1 MKEQAAETAIG
12 AVVAVVTAGFLT
24 YAVARAG
31 GGEAAGGYPLSAR
44 FNRVDGI
51 SVGADVRMSGV
62 KVGAVSNVALDPQTY
77 MAKVTMSL
85 DPKVKVPEDS
95 SAKISSDGLLGGAY
109 VSIEA
114 GGAEAMLAAGKEITH
129 TQGAIDLLS
138 ALAAVAGGSGQNQN
152 AGAQEGTP

>member
-12 AVVAVVTAGFLT
+12 AVVAVVAAGFLT